1 MTTTAEIISIG
12 DELLYGQTLDTN
24 AHWISHKLDEYNI
37 KVFQRTTIGDDADQI
52 LNAFATA
59 AERVDI
65 VLITGG
71 LGPTKDDLTKPL
83 LAKYFGVGMVHHE
96 EVLRDITLLFAKASR
111 EVTALNAQQADLP
124 TNCEKIT
131 NPVGTA
137 PGMWFYENNTVF
149 VAMPGVPY
157 EMKSIMTQGILP
169 KLHEMF
175 SKGVLHHHI
184 IKTIGITESSLSDL
198 IEDWEVNLPKHIKL
212 AYLPTKGQVKLRM
225 TGSGDDLNTLKQEID
240 TLQMAIMPKIAKYV
254 YGFGADSLEGVI
266 GKLLNKNNLTL
277 ATAESCTGGY
287 LAHMIT
293 SVPGSSR
300 YFKGSVIAYSNEVKI
315 AQLGVS
321 TEDLKQQGAVSE
333 EVAKA
338 MAKGVR
344 KELNADIAIAI
355 TGIAGPDGGTV
366 EKPVGTVWIAYS
378 DKHKTLAKKFNFSR
392 DRTFIVHWSAL
403 AALNMIRLN
412 VGVKKQNTI
421 SLSSL

>member
-71 LGPTKDDLTKPL
+71 LGPTKDDLTKSL
-83 LAKYFGVGMVHHE
+83 LAEYFGVGMVRHE

-124 TNCEKIT
+124 ANCQKIT

-198 IEDWEVNLPKHIKL
+198 IEDWEVNLPNHIKL

-225 TGSGDDLNTLKQEID
+225 TGSGDNLNTLKQEID
-240 TLQMAIMPKIAKYV
+240 ALKMAIMPKIAKYV
-254 YGFGADSLEGVI
+254 YGFGTDSLEGVI
-266 GKLLNKNNLTL
+266 GQLLNNNNLTL

-315 AQLGVS
+315 TQLGVS

-338 MAKGVR
+338 MAEGVR
-344 KELNADIAIAI
+344 KELNADIAIAT
-355 TGIAGPDGGTV
+355 TGIAGPDGGTA

-412 VGVKKQNTI
+412 VGVK
-421 SLSSL
+421 

>member
-124 TNCEKIT
+124 ANCEKIT

-169 KLHEMF
+169 KLHEIF

-266 GKLLNKNNLTL
+266 GQLLNKNNLTL

-338 MAKGVR
+338 MAEGVR
-344 KELNADIAIAI
+344 KELNADISIAT

-412 VGVKKQNTI
+412 VGVK
-421 SLSSL
+421 

>member
-71 LGPTKDDLTKPL
+71 LGPTKDDLTKSL
-83 LAKYFGVGMVHHE
+83 LAEYFGVGMVRHE

-124 TNCEKIT
+124 ANCQKIT

-175 SKGVLHHHI
+175 SKGVLHHHN

-198 IEDWEVNLPKHIKL
+198 IEDWEVNLPNHIKL

-225 TGSGDDLNTLKQEID
+225 TGSGDNLNTLKQEID
-240 TLQMAIMPKIAKYV
+240 ALKMAIMPKIAKYV
-254 YGFGADSLEGVI
+254 YGFGTDSLEGVI
-266 GKLLNKNNLTL
+266 GQLLNNNNLTL

-315 AQLGVS
+315 TQLGVS

-338 MAKGVR
+338 MAEGVR
-344 KELNADIAIAI
+344 KELNADIAIAT
-355 TGIAGPDGGTV
+355 TGIAGPDGGTA

-412 VGVKKQNTI
+412 VGVK
-421 SLSSL
+421 

>member
-124 TNCEKIT
+124 ANCEKIT

-225 TGSGDDLNTLKQEID
+225 TGSGDDLYTLKQEID

-344 KELNADIAIAI
+344 KELNADIAIAT

-412 VGVKKQNTI
+412 VGVK
-421 SLSSL
+421 

>member
-124 TNCEKIT
+124 ANCEKIT

>member
-111 EVTALNAQQADLP
+111 EVTSLNAQQADLP
-124 TNCEKIT
+124 ANCEKIT

-157 EMKSIMTQGILP
+157 EMKSIMTQGILT

-254 YGFGADSLEGVI
+254 YGFGVDSLEGVI
-266 GKLLNKNNLTL
+266 GQLLNKNNLTL

-321 TEDLKQQGAVSE
+321 AEDLKQYGAVSE

-338 MAKGVR
+338 MAEGVR
-344 KELNADIAIAI
+344 KELNADIAIAT

-378 DKHKTLAKKFNFSR
+378 DKYKTLAKKFNFSR

-412 VGVKKQNTI
+412 VGVK
-421 SLSSL
+421 

>member
-37 KVFQRTTIGDDADQI
+37 KVFQRTTIGDDTDQI

-124 TNCEKIT
+124 SNCKKIT

-254 YGFGADSLEGVI
+254 YGFGVDSLEGVI
-266 GKLLNKNNLTL
+266 GQLLNKNNLTL

-321 TEDLKQQGAVSE
+321 AEDLKQQGAVSE

-338 MAKGVR
+338 MAEGVR
-344 KELNADIAIAI
+344 KELNADIAIAT

-378 DKHKTLAKKFNFSR
+378 DKYKTLAKKFNFSR

-412 VGVKKQNTI
+412 VGVK
-421 SLSSL
+421 

>member
-111 EVTALNAQQADLP
+111 EVTSLNAQQADLP
-124 TNCEKIT
+124 ANCEKIT

-184 IKTIGITESSLSDL
+184 IKTIGITDSSLSDL

-254 YGFGADSLEGVI
+254 YGFGVDSLEGVI
-266 GKLLNKNNLTL
+266 GQLLNKNNLTL

-321 TEDLKQQGAVSE
+321 AEDLKQYGAVSE

-338 MAKGVR
+338 MAEGVR
-344 KELNADIAIAI
+344 KELNADIAIAT

-378 DKHKTLAKKFNFSR
+378 DKYKTLAKKFNFSR

-412 VGVKKQNTI
+412 VGVK
-421 SLSSL
+421 

>member
-1 MTTTAEIISIG
+1 MTATAEIISIG

-111 EVTALNAQQADLP
+111 EVTALNAQQAELP
-124 TNCEKIT
+124 ANCEKIT

-212 AYLPTKGQVKLRM
+212 AYLPTKGQVKLRL
-225 TGSGDDLNTLKQEID
+225 TGSGNDLNTLKQEID
-240 TLQMAIMPKIAKYV
+240 ALQMAIMPKIAKYV

-266 GKLLNKNNLTL
+266 GQLLNKNNLTL

-300 YFKGSVIAYSNEVKI
+300 YFKGSVIAYSNEVKT

-338 MAKGVR
+338 MAEGIR
-344 KELNADIAIAI
+344 KALNTDIAIAT
-355 TGIAGPDGGTV
+355 TGIAGPDGGTI

-412 VGVKKQNTI
+412 VGVK
-421 SLSSL
+421 

>member
-124 TNCEKIT
+124 ANCEKIT

-266 GKLLNKNNLTL
+266 GQLLNKNNLTL

-338 MAKGVR
+338 MAEGVR
-344 KELNADIAIAI
+344 KELNADIAIAT

-412 VGVKKQNTI
+412 VGVK
-421 SLSSL
+421 

>member
-1 MTTTAEIISIG
+1 MTATAEIISIG

-37 KVFQRTTIGDDADQI
+37 KVFQRTTIGDDSDQI

-111 EVTALNAQQADLP
+111 EVTALNAQQAELP
-124 TNCEKIT
+124 ANCEKIT

-169 KLHEMF
+169 KIHEMF

-212 AYLPTKGQVKLRM
+212 AYLPTKGQVKLRL

-240 TLQMAIMPKIAKYV
+240 ALQMAIMPKIAKYV

-266 GKLLNKNNLTL
+266 GQLLNKNNLTL

-300 YFKGSVIAYSNEVKI
+300 YFKGSVIAYSNEVKT

-338 MAKGVR
+338 MAEGVR
-344 KELNADIAIAI
+344 KALNTDIAIAT
-355 TGIAGPDGGTV
+355 TGIAGPDGGTI

-412 VGVKKQNTI
+412 VGVK
-421 SLSSL
+421 

>member
-1 MTTTAEIISIG
+1 MTATAEIISIG

-111 EVTALNAQQADLP
+111 EVTALNAQQAELP
-124 TNCEKIT
+124 ANCEKIT

-157 EMKSIMTQGILP
+157 EMRSIMTQGILP
-169 KLHEMF
+169 KLHKMF

-198 IEDWEVNLPKHIKL
+198 IEDWELNLPQHIKL
-212 AYLPTKGQVKLRM
+212 AYLPTKGQVKLRL
-225 TGSGDDLNTLKQEID
+225 TGFGDDLDTLKQEIEV
-240 TLQMAIMPKIAKYV
+240 LQKAIMPKIAKYV
-254 YGFGADSLEGVI
+254 YGFGADQLEGVI
-266 GKLLNKNNLTL
+266 GQLLNKSNLTL

-293 SVPGSSR
+293 SVTGSSN

-321 TEDLKQQGAVSE
+321 RQDLEEQGAVSE

-338 MAKGVR
+338 MAEGIR
-344 KELNADIAIAI
+344 KELNTDISIAI
-355 TGIAGPDGGTV
+355 TGIAGPDGGTI

-412 VGVKKQNTI
+412 VGAK
-421 SLSSL
+421 

>member
-1 MTTTAEIISIG
+1 MTATAEIISIG

-111 EVTALNAQQADLP
+111 EVTALNAQQAELP
-124 TNCEKIT
+124 ANCEKIT

-169 KLHEMF
+169 KIHEMF

-212 AYLPTKGQVKLRM
+212 AYLPTKGQVKLRL

-240 TLQMAIMPKIAKYV
+240 ALQMAIMPKIAKYV

-266 GKLLNKNNLTL
+266 GQLLNKNNLTL

-300 YFKGSVIAYSNEVKI
+300 YFKGSVIAYSNEVKT

-333 EVAKA
+333 KVAKELA
-338 MAKGVR
+338 EGVR
-344 KELNADIAIAI
+344 KALNTDIAIAT
-355 TGIAGPDGGTV
+355 TGIAGPDGGTI

-392 DRTFIVHWSAL
+392 DRTLIVHWSAL

-412 VGVKKQNTI
+412 VGVK
-421 SLSSL
+421 

>member
-1 MTTTAEIISIG
+1 MTAIAEIISIG

-111 EVTALNAQQADLP
+111 EVTALNAQQAELP
-124 TNCEKIT
+124 ANCEKIT

-169 KLHEMF
+169 KIHEMF

-212 AYLPTKGQVKLRM
+212 AYLPTKGQVKLRL

-240 TLQMAIMPKIAKYV
+240 ALQMAIMPKIAKYV

-266 GKLLNKNNLTL
+266 GQLLNKNNLTL

-300 YFKGSVIAYSNEVKI
+300 YFKGSVIAYSNEVKT

-333 EVAKA
+333 KVAKELA
-338 MAKGVR
+338 EGVR
-344 KELNADIAIAI
+344 KALNTDIAIAT
-355 TGIAGPDGGTV
+355 TGIAGPDGGTI

-412 VGVKKQNTI
+412 VGVK
-421 SLSSL
+421 

>member
-1 MTTTAEIISIG
+1 MIAIAEIISIG

-52 LNAFATA
+52 LSAFATA
-59 AERVDI
+59 AKRVDI

-71 LGPTKDDLTKPL
+71 LGPTKDDLTKHL
-83 LAKYFGVGMVHHE
+83 LAKYFGVGMVHHQ

-111 EVTALNAQQADLP
+111 EVTALNAQQAELP
-124 TNCEKIT
+124 ANCEKIT

-240 TLQMAIMPKIAKYV
+240 ALQMDIMPKITKYV

-266 GKLLNKNNLTL
+266 GQLLNKNNLTL

-315 AQLGVS
+315 VQLGVS

-338 MAKGVR
+338 MVKGVR
-344 KELNADIAIAI
+344 KELNADIAIAT
-355 TGIAGPDGGTV
+355 TGIAGPDGGTI

-378 DKHKTLAKKFNFSR
+378 DKHKTVAKKFNFSR

-412 VGVKKQNTI
+412 VGVK
-421 SLSSL
+421 

>member
-37 KVFQRTTIGDDADQI
+37 KVFQRTTIGDDVDQI

-83 LAKYFGVGMVHHE
+83 LAKYFGVDMVHHE

-124 TNCEKIT
+124 ANCEKIT

-184 IKTIGITESSLSDL
+184 IKTIGITESNLSDL
-198 IEDWEVNLPKHIKL
+198 IEDWEVNLPNHIKL

-240 TLQMAIMPKIAKYV
+240 TLKMAIMPKIAKYV

-266 GKLLNKNNLTL
+266 GKLLNNNNLTL

-344 KELNADIAIAI
+344 KELNADIAIAT

-412 VGVKKQNTI
+412 VGVK
-421 SLSSL
+421 

>member
-1 MTTTAEIISIG
+1 MTATAEIISIG

-111 EVTALNAQQADLP
+111 EVTALNAQQAELP
-124 TNCEKIT
+124 ANCEKIT

-169 KLHEMF
+169 KLHKMF

-198 IEDWEVNLPKHIKL
+198 IEDWELNLPQHIKL
-212 AYLPTKGQVKLRM
+212 AYLPTKGQVKLRL
-225 TGSGDDLNTLKQEID
+225 TGFGDDLDTLKQEIEV
-240 TLQMAIMPKIAKYV
+240 LQKAIMPKIAKYV
-254 YGFGADSLEGVI
+254 YGFGADQLEGVI
-266 GKLLNKNNLTL
+266 GQLLNKSNLTL

-293 SVPGSSR
+293 SVPGSSN

-321 TEDLKQQGAVSE
+321 RQDLEEQGAVSE

-338 MAKGVR
+338 MAEGIR
-344 KELNADIAIAI
+344 KELNTDISIAI
-355 TGIAGPDGGTV
+355 TGIAGPDGGTI

-412 VGVKKQNTI
+412 VGAK
-421 SLSSL
+421 

>member
-1 MTTTAEIISIG
+1 MTATAEIISIG

-37 KVFQRTTIGDDADQI
+37 KVFQRTTIGDDAEQI
-52 LNAFATA
+52 LNAIATA

-111 EVTALNAQQADLP
+111 EVTALNAQQAELP
-124 TNCEKIT
+124 ANCEKIT

-157 EMKSIMTQGILP
+157 EMKSIMTESILP

-212 AYLPTKGQVKLRM
+212 AYLPTKGQVKLRL
-225 TGSGDDLNTLKQEID
+225 TGSGNDLNTLKQEID
-240 TLQMAIMPKIAKYV
+240 ALQMAIMPKIAKYV

-266 GKLLNKNNLTL
+266 GQLLNKNNLTL

-300 YFKGSVIAYSNEVKI
+300 YFKGSVIAYSNEVKT

-338 MAKGVR
+338 MAEGIR
-344 KELNADIAIAI
+344 KALNTDIAIAT
-355 TGIAGPDGGTV
+355 TGIAGPDGGTI
-366 EKPVGTVWIAYS
+366 EKPIGTVWIAYS

-412 VGVKKQNTI
+412 VGAK
-421 SLSSL
+421 

>member
-1 MTTTAEIISIG
+1 MITTAEIISIG

-24 AHWISHKLDEYNI
+24 AHWISNKLDEYNI

-71 LGPTKDDLTKPL
+71 LGPTKDDLTKSL
-83 LAKYFGVGMVHHE
+83 LAEYFGVGMVRHE

-124 TNCEKIT
+124 ANCQKIT

-137 PGMWFYENNTVF
+137 PGMWFYEKNTVF

-184 IKTIGITESSLSDL
+184 IKTIGITESNLSDL
-198 IEDWEVNLPKHIKL
+198 IEDWEVNLPNHIKL

-240 TLQMAIMPKIAKYV
+240 ALKMAIMPKIAKYV
-254 YGFGADSLEGVI
+254 YGFGTDSLEGVI
-266 GKLLNKNNLTL
+266 GQLLNNNNLTL

-315 AQLGVS
+315 TQLGVS

-338 MAKGVR
+338 MAEGVR
-344 KELNADIAIAI
+344 KELNADIAIAT
-355 TGIAGPDGGTV
+355 TGIAGPDGGTA

-392 DRTFIVHWSAL
+392 DRTFSVHWSAL

-412 VGVKKQNTI
+412 VGVK
-421 SLSSL
+421 

>member
-71 LGPTKDDLTKPL
+71 LGPTKDDLTKSL
-83 LAKYFGVGMVHHE
+83 LAEYFGVGMVRHE

-124 TNCEKIT
+124 ANCQKIT

-198 IEDWEVNLPKHIKL
+198 IEDWEVNLPNHIKL

-225 TGSGDDLNTLKQEID
+225 TGSGDNLNTLKQEID
-240 TLQMAIMPKIAKYV
+240 ALKMAIMPKIAKYV
-254 YGFGADSLEGVI
+254 YGFGTDSLEGVI
-266 GKLLNKNNLTL
+266 GQLLNNNNLTL

-344 KELNADIAIAI
+344 KKLNADIAIAT

-412 VGVKKQNTI
+412 VGVK
-421 SLSSL
+421 

>member
-1 MTTTAEIISIG
+1 MTATAEIISIG

-111 EVTALNAQQADLP
+111 EVTALNAQQAELP
-124 TNCEKIT
+124 ANCEKIT

-212 AYLPTKGQVKLRM
+212 AYLPTKGQVKLRL
-225 TGSGDDLNTLKQEID
+225 TGSGNDLNTLKQEID
-240 TLQMAIMPKIAKYV
+240 ALQMAIMPKIAKYV

-266 GKLLNKNNLTL
+266 GQLLNKNNLTL

-300 YFKGSVIAYSNEVKI
+300 YFKGSVIAYSNEVKT

-333 EVAKA
+333 KVAKA
-338 MAKGVR
+338 MAEGVR
-344 KELNADIAIAI
+344 KALNTDIAIAT
-355 TGIAGPDGGTV
+355 TGIAGPDGGTI

-412 VGVKKQNTI
+412 VGVK
-421 SLSSL
+421 

>member
-1 MTTTAEIISIG
+1 MTATAEIISIG

-37 KVFQRTTIGDDADQI
+37 KVFQRTTIGDDAEQI
-52 LNAFATA
+52 LNAIATA

-111 EVTALNAQQADLP
+111 EVTALNAQQAELP
-124 TNCEKIT
+124 ANCEKIT

-137 PGMWFYENNTVF
+137 PGMWFYEKNTVF

-169 KLHEMF
+169 KLHKMF

-198 IEDWEVNLPKHIKL
+198 IEDWELNLPKHIKL
-212 AYLPTKGQVKLRM
+212 AYLPTKGQVKLRL
-225 TGSGDDLNTLKQEID
+225 TGSGDDLNTLRQEIEV
-240 TLQMAIMPKIAKYV
+240 LQKAIMPKIAKYV
-254 YGFGADSLEGVI
+254 YGFGTDQLEGVI
-266 GKLLNKNNLTL
+266 GQLLNKNNLTL

-293 SVPGSSR
+293 SVAGSSR

-321 TEDLKQQGAVSE
+321 RQDLEEQGAVSE

-338 MAKGVR
+338 MAEGIR
-344 KELNADIAIAI
+344 KELNTDISIAI
-355 TGIAGPDGGTV
+355 TGIAGPDGGTI
-366 EKPVGTVWIAYS
+366 EKPVGTVWIAYA
-378 DKHKTLAKKFNFSR
+378 DKQKTLAKKFNFSR

-412 VGVKKQNTI
+412 VGAK
-421 SLSSL
+421 

>member
-71 LGPTKDDLTKPL
+71 LGPTKDDLTKSL
-83 LAKYFGVGMVHHE
+83 LAEYFGVGMVRHE

-124 TNCEKIT
+124 ANCQKIT

-198 IEDWEVNLPKHIKL
+198 IEDWEVNLPNHIKL

-240 TLQMAIMPKIAKYV
+240 VLKMAIMPKIAKYV
-254 YGFGADSLEGVI
+254 YGFGTDSLEGVI
-266 GKLLNKNNLTL
+266 GQLLNNNNLTL

-338 MAKGVR
+338 MAEGVR
-344 KELNADIAIAI
+344 KELNADIAIAT
-355 TGIAGPDGGTV
+355 TGIAGPDGGTA

-412 VGVKKQNTI
+412 VGVK
-421 SLSSL
+421 

>member
-1 MTTTAEIISIG
+1 MTATAEIISIG

-111 EVTALNAQQADLP
+111 EVTALNAQQAELP
-124 TNCEKIT
+124 ANCEKIT

-212 AYLPTKGQVKLRM
+212 AYLPTKGQVKLRL
-225 TGSGDDLNTLKQEID
+225 TGSGNDLNTLKQEID
-240 TLQMAIMPKIAKYV
+240 ALQMAIMPKIAKYV

-266 GKLLNKNNLTL
+266 GQLLNKNNLTL

-300 YFKGSVIAYSNEVKI
+300 YFKGSVIAYSNEVKT

-338 MAKGVR
+338 MAEGVR
-344 KELNADIAIAI
+344 KALNTDIAIAT
-355 TGIAGPDGGTV
+355 TGIAGPDGGTI

-412 VGVKKQNTI
+412 VGAK
-421 SLSSL
+421 

>member
-71 LGPTKDDLTKPL
+71 LGPTKDDLTKSL
-83 LAKYFGVGMVHHE
+83 LAEYFGVGMVRHE

-124 TNCEKIT
+124 ANCQKIT

-198 IEDWEVNLPKHIKL
+198 IEDWEVNLPNHIKL

-225 TGSGDDLNTLKQEID
+225 TGSGDNLNTLKQEID
-240 TLQMAIMPKIAKYV
+240 ALKMAIMPKIAKYV
-254 YGFGADSLEGVI
+254 YGFGTDSLEGVI
-266 GKLLNKNNLTL
+266 GQLLNNNNLTL

-315 AQLGVS
+315 TQLGVS

-333 EVAKA
+333 DVAKA
-338 MAKGVR
+338 MAEGVR
-344 KELNADIAIAI
+344 KELNADIAIAT
-355 TGIAGPDGGTV
+355 TGIAGPDGGTA

-412 VGVKKQNTI
+412 VGVK
-421 SLSSL
+421 

>member
-1 MTTTAEIISIG
+1 MTATAEIISIG

-37 KVFQRTTIGDDADQI
+37 KVLQRTTIGDDADQI

-111 EVTALNAQQADLP
+111 EVTALNAQQAELP
-124 TNCEKIT
+124 ANCEKIT

-157 EMKSIMTQGILP
+157 EMKSIMTESILP
-169 KLHEMF
+169 KLHEIF

-212 AYLPTKGQVKLRM
+212 AYLPTKGQVKLRL

-240 TLQMAIMPKIAKYV
+240 ALQMAIMPKIAKYV

-266 GKLLNKNNLTL
+266 GQLLNKNNLTL

-300 YFKGSVIAYSNEVKI
+300 YFKGSVIAYSNEVKT

-321 TEDLKQQGAVSE
+321 TEDLLQQGAVSE

-338 MAKGVR
+338 MAEGIR
-344 KELNADIAIAI
+344 KALNADIAIAT
-355 TGIAGPDGGTV
+355 TGIAGPDGGTI

-412 VGVKKQNTI
+412 VGVK
-421 SLSSL
+421 

>member
-37 KVFQRTTIGDDADQI
+37 KVFQRTTIGDDTDQI

-124 TNCEKIT
+124 SNCKKIT

-198 IEDWEVNLPKHIKL
+198 IEDWEVNLPEHIKL

-254 YGFGADSLEGVI
+254 YGFGVDSLEGVI
-266 GKLLNKNNLTL
+266 GQLLNKNNLTL

-321 TEDLKQQGAVSE
+321 AEDLKQHGAVSE

-338 MAKGVR
+338 MAEGVR
-344 KELNADIAIAI
+344 KELNADIAIAT

-366 EKPVGTVWIAYS
+366 KKPVGTVWIAYS
-378 DKHKTLAKKFNFSR
+378 DKYKTLAKKFNFSR

-412 VGVKKQNTI
+412 VGVK
-421 SLSSL
+421 

>member
-1 MTTTAEIISIG
+1 MTATAEIISIG

-111 EVTALNAQQADLP
+111 EVTALNAQQAELP
-124 TNCEKIT
+124 ANCEKIT

-157 EMKSIMTQGILP
+157 EMKSIMTESILP

-212 AYLPTKGQVKLRM
+212 AYLPTKGQVKLRL

-240 TLQMAIMPKIAKYV
+240 ALQMAIMPKIAKYV

-266 GKLLNKNNLTL
+266 GQLLNKNNLTL

-300 YFKGSVIAYSNEVKI
+300 YFKGSVIAYSNEVKT

-338 MAKGVR
+338 MAEGVR
-344 KELNADIAIAI
+344 KALNTDIAIAT
-355 TGIAGPDGGTV
+355 TGIAGPDGGTI

-412 VGVKKQNTI
+412 VGVK
-421 SLSSL
+421 

>member
-124 TNCEKIT
+124 SNCKKIT

-254 YGFGADSLEGVI
+254 YGFGVDSLEGVI
-266 GKLLNKNNLTL
+266 GQLLNKNNLTL

-315 AQLGVS
+315 AQLGVRA
-321 TEDLKQQGAVSE
+321 EDLKQHGAVSE

-338 MAKGVR
+338 MAEGVR
-344 KELNADIAIAI
+344 KELNADIAIAT

-412 VGVKKQNTI
+412 VGVK
-421 SLSSL
+421 

>member
-37 KVFQRTTIGDDADQI
+37 KVFQRTTIGDDTDQI

-124 TNCEKIT
+124 SNCKKIT

-254 YGFGADSLEGVI
+254 YGFGVDSLEGVI
-266 GKLLNKNNLTL
+266 GQLLNKNNLTL

-300 YFKGSVIAYSNEVKI
+300 YFKGSVIAYSNEVKT

-321 TEDLKQQGAVSE
+321 TEDLLQQGAVSE

-338 MAKGVR
+338 MAEGIR
-344 KELNADIAIAI
+344 KALNADIAIAT
-355 TGIAGPDGGTV
+355 TGIAGPDGGTI

-412 VGVKKQNTI
+412 VGVK
-421 SLSSL
+421 

>member
-124 TNCEKIT
+124 ANCEKIT

-266 GKLLNKNNLTL
+266 GQLLNKNNLTL

-321 TEDLKQQGAVSE
+321 AEDLKQQGAVSE

-338 MAKGVR
+338 MAEGVR
-344 KELNADIAIAI
+344 KELNADIAIAT

-378 DKHKTLAKKFNFSR
+378 DKYKTLAKKFNFSR

-412 VGVKKQNTI
+412 VGVK
-421 SLSSL
+421 

>member
-131 NPVGTA
+131 NSVGTA

-344 KELNADIAIAI
+344 KELNANIAIAI